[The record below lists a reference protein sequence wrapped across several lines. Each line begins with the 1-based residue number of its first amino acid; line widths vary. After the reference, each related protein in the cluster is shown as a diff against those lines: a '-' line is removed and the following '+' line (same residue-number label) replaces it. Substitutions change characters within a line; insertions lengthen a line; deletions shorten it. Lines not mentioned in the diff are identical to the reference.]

1 MPSNMN
7 ILQKPILTEK
17 ASALTEKSN
26 RFTFRVDHRAN
37 KLQIKSAIEKMYGV
51 NIIALNTM
59 VVVGKLK
66 SRNTKGGMVSG
77 RSPKY
82 KKAIVTL
89 KDGET
94 IDYYAN
100 I

>member
-1 MPSNMN
+1 ME
-7 ILQKPILTEK
+7 ILQKPI
-17 ASALTEKSN
+17 LTEKSN

-37 KLQIKSAIEKMYGV
+37 KLQIKAAIEKMYGV
-51 NIIALNTM
+51 SIVALNTM
-59 VVVGKLK
+59 IVDGKAK
-66 SRNTKGGMVSG
+66 SRNTKGGLVSG

>member
-1 MPSNMN
+1 MF
-7 ILQKPILTEK
+7 LKKPILTEK

-26 RFTFRVDHRAN
+26 RFTFKVEPKAN
-37 KLQIKSAIEKMYGV
+37 KLQIKAAIEKMYGV
-51 NIIALNTM
+51 NIVALNTM
-59 VVVGKLK
+59 VVVGKMK
-66 SRNTKGGMVSG
+66 SRNTKGGIVSG
-77 RSPKY
+77 RSPKF

>member
-1 MPSNMN
+1 MPSNME

-17 ASALTEKSN
+17 ASALTEKGN
-26 RFTFRVDHRAN
+26 RFTFKVDYRAN
-37 KLQIKSAIEKMYGV
+37 KLQIKQAIEQMYGV
-51 NIIALNTM
+51 SIVDVNTLI
-59 VVVGKLK
+59 VQGKLK
-66 SRNTKGGMVSG
+66 SRNTKAGIVVG

-82 KKAIVTL
+82 KKAIVSL
-89 KDGET
+89 KEGET